1 MKVGA
6 VEAIPYT
13 IPYAKPMRF
22 ASGEVRDAEHVLI
35 RITTDDGITGTAE
48 APARPFTYG
57 ETQASIKAIVD
68 STFAPQIIGGD
79 PYDREAVAARLHR
92 TVGNHTAKAAID
104 MALWDILGQSAGI
117 PVTDLLGGYADRVQV
132 SHMLGFDE
140 PAALVAEAE
149 RLIGTY
155 GIRTFKVKV
164 GRRPV
169 HLDIGVCQALRDRFG
184 GEVTLYI
191 DGNRGWTAAEAAHA
205 LHAMDDL
212 GLSFA
217 EELCPADDVIGRRW
231 LAARARIPLFADESA
246 ARPAEITRE
255 VLDGGVTGISVKTAR
270 TGFTGSLRVL
280 GLCEGLGVDVVIGNQ
295 IDGRLG
301 SLCSVAFGAAFER
314 TTRRPAEVSNFLDMS
329 DDLLTN
335 PLLIENGELRVVQ
348 APGLGAEI
356 DDDKLARYRTD
367 G

>member
-1 MKVGA
+1 MKISA
-6 VEAIPYT
+6 IEAIPYA
-13 IPYAKPMRF
+13 IPYRKPLRF
-22 ASGEVRDAEHVLI
+22 ASGEVHVAEHVLV
-35 RITTDDGITGTAE
+35 RIITDDGLVGTAE

-57 ETQASIKAIVD
+57 ETQASIKTVID
-68 STFAPQIIGGD
+68 TLFAPQINGLS
-79 PYDREAVAARLHR
+79 PYDREVAATRMHR

-104 MALWDILGQSAGI
+104 MALWDIVGQSAGI
-117 PVTDLLGGYADRVQV
+117 SVTDLLGGYADRVRV
-132 SHMLGFDE
+132 AHMLGFDE
-140 PAALVAEAE
+140 PAVMVAEAE
-149 RLIGTY
+149 RMRSAY
-155 GIRTFKVKV
+155 GITAFKVKV
-164 GRRPV
+164 GRRPIE
-169 HLDIGVCQALRDRFG
+169 LDVAVCRALRDRFAD
-184 GEVTLYI
+184 VTLYI
-191 DGNRGWTAAEAAHA
+191 DGNRGWTAAESAQA
-205 LHAMDDL
+205 LDAMADL

-255 VLDGGVTGISVKTAR
+255 VLDGGITGISIKTAR

-329 DDLLTN
+329 DDLLQT
-335 PLLIENGELRVVQ
+335 PLLIENGELRVAE
-348 APGLGAEI
+348 APGLGVEI

>member
-1 MKVGA
+1 MKISA
-6 VEAIPYT
+6 IEAIPYA
-13 IPYAKPMRF
+13 IPYRKPLRF
-22 ASGEVRDAEHVLI
+22 ASGEVHVAEHVLV
-35 RITTDDGITGTAE
+35 RITTDDGVVGTAE

-57 ETQASIKAIVD
+57 ETQASIKTVIDAL
-68 STFAPQIIGGD
+68 FAPQINGLS
-79 PYDREAVAARLHR
+79 PYDREIAAARMHR

-104 MALWDILGQSAGI
+104 MALWDIVGQSVGI
-117 PVTDLLGGYADRVQV
+117 SVTDLLGGYTDRVQV
-132 SHMLGFDE
+132 AHMLGFDE
-140 PAALVAEAE
+140 PAVMVAEAE
-149 RLIGTY
+149 RMRSAY
-155 GIRTFKVKV
+155 GITAFKVKV
-164 GRRPV
+164 GRRPIE
-169 HLDIGVCQALRDRFG
+169 LDVAVCRALRERFG
-184 GEVTLYI
+184 DVTLYV
-191 DGNRGWTAAEAAHA
+191 DGNRGWTAAESAQA
-205 LHAMDDL
+205 LDSMAGL

-231 LAARARIPLFADESA
+231 LAERARIPLFADESA

-255 VLDGGVTGISVKTAR
+255 VLDGGITGISIKTAR

-329 DDLLTN
+329 DDLLQT
-335 PLLIENGELRVVQ
+335 PLSIENGELRVAE
-348 APGLGAEI
+348 APGLGIEI
-356 DDDKLARYRTD
+356 DDDKLAHYRTD